1 MGAAPTAAAAARGP
15 RTALSSLVLTVNDKA
30 VNPEHGARR
39 GEDGKWGLA
48 NRQEIDA
55 HCLRSR
61 FQDHNAFN
69 LQLFSASWEVTV
81 VVNNYNF
88 IAKFIMSFC
97 S

>member
-1 MGAAPTAAAAARGP
+1 MGAAPTAAAARGP
-15 RTALSSLVLTVNDKA
+15 RTALSFLVLTVNDKA

-69 LQLFSASWEVTV
+69 LQLFSASWEVKTV
-81 VVNNYNF
+81 VVNTQFYRQIHHEF
-88 IAKFIMSFC
+88 L
-97 S
+97 